1 MDEQI
6 FYQFIM
12 YFLGFQICIFKE
24 KKISGFVIELSWRDV
39 FIGT

>member
-6 FYQFIM
+6 CYQFIM
-12 YFLGFQICIFKE
+12 YFLGFQICNFRE
-24 KKISGFVIELSWRDV
+24 KKNSGFVIELSWRDV